1 MLDIN
6 SLFLREAEAKEYEDE
21 FEYEYSDEDEEDSE
35 KFEDEE
41 EEYEEEENDVLH
53 QLLHFSSE
61 EFEDHA
67 GGLSFRGKL
76 E

>member
-53 QLLHFSSE
+53 QLAHFVSE
-61 EFEDHA
+61 EFEDGA

>member
-6 SLFLREAEAKEYEDE
+6 SLFLREAEAKEYNEDE

-41 EEYEEEENDVLH
+41 EENDVLH
-53 QLLHFSSE
+53 QLAHFVSE